1 MKLREILIQL
11 KGRQLYPNEEL
22 LEREYKYAVA
32 TDMMSN
38 VMLGNVDDSIL
49 ITSLVNPQVIRASE
63 MMNISCIIIT
73 GGKAVTDTMIELAQ
87 NRNIALASTGMPTF
101 TVCGKLHNLGLTEG
115 PTNEVR
121 ENITSILL
129 IDERC
134 KG

>member
-11 KGRQLYPNEEL
+11 KGRQLYQYEEM

-73 GGKAVTDTMIELAQ
+73 GGKAVTDTMTFEIS
-87 NRNIALASTGMPTF
+87 NHSTKHTRMRKAMNTLCM
-101 TVCGKLHNLGLTEG
+101 TYLLTQI
-115 PTNEVR
+115 R
-121 ENITSILL
+121 ML
-129 IDERC
+129 
-134 KG
+134 KK

>member
-87 NRNIALASTGMPTF
+87 NRN
-101 TVCGKLHNLGLTEG
+101 
-115 PTNEVR
+115 
-121 ENITSILL
+121 
-129 IDERC
+129 
-134 KG
+134 